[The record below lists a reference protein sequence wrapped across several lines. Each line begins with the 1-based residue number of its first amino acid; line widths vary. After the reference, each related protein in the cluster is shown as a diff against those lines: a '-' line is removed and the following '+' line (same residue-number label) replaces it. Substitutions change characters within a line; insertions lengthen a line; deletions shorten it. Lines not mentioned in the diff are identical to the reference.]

1 MHATAISFCRRLVT
15 GLVAFMGFGF
25 CFSCLSVMEQ
35 RLGLVGKELRLP
47 HAQAPIS
54 IPLIGK
60 NLSGVT
66 WSSSTGTLFAV
77 TNSPQVIY
85 ELSKKGEV
93 LRSIPLEGFSDT
105 EDITH
110 LEGDHFALIEE
121 RRGLIR
127 RVRITET
134 TTSIRAQDSPGI
146 DLGSRHE
153 DNKGFE
159 SLFFDP
165 STRTFL
171 TMRER
176 PPFELFSV
184 PLDATDNPATIRRE
198 RLNLAVADVAA
209 LALDSKGEL
218 WMLSEASSCLI
229 QLTEKGTERRRF
241 RLEAGS
247 IPLEPEGLAFDN
259 QGNLFIVGEPATFM
273 VLALKNSNLLF

>member
-1 MHATAISFCRRLVT
+1 MRAPHASFCRRLLT
-15 GLVAFMGFGF
+15 GLIAFLGFGL
-25 CFSCLSVMEQ
+25 CLSCLSALEQ
-35 RLGLVGKELRLP
+35 RLGLVGKELRLS
-47 HAQAPIS
+47 HAQSPVA
-54 IPLIGK
+54 IPLIGQ

-66 WSSSTGTLFAV
+66 WSSATETLFAV

-110 LEGDHFALIEE
+110 IEGDHFALIEE

-127 RVRITET
+127 RVRITEK

-153 DNKGFE
+153 DNKGYE
-159 SLFFDP
+159 SLSFDP

-176 PPFELFSV
+176 APFELFSV
-184 PLDATDNPATIRRE
+184 PLDAAGNTAAIRSE
-198 RLNLAVADVAA
+198 RLNVAVADVAA
-209 LALDSKGEL
+209 LAHDSKGEL
-218 WMLSEASSCLI
+218 WVLSEASSCLV
-229 QLTEKGTERRRF
+229 QLTKNGFERRRI
-241 RLEAGS
+241 RIEAGS
-247 IPLEPEGLAFDN
+247 IPLEPEGLAFDV
-259 QGNLFIVGEPATFM
+259 QDNLFIVGEPATFV
-273 VLALKNSNLLF
+273 VLALKKL